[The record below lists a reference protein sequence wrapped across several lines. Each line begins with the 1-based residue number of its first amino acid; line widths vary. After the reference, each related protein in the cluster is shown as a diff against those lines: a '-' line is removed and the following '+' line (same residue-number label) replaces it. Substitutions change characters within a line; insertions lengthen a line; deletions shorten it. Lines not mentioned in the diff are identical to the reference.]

1 MDLAYLISLCKKYN
15 DIFILLV
22 FMKKWLQIKHDI
34 KKNWDKAT
42 NFIPE
47 ANELILYDGVIENG
61 EYVELPMLKIGDGHT
76 KLKDLELLKIESLN
90 NNSSKCEYI
99 DGVLKINNW
108 EVFK

>member
-1 MDLAYLISLCKKYN
+1 
-15 DIFILLV
+15 
-22 FMKKWLQIKHDI
+22 MKKLLQIKHDI
-34 KKNWDKAT
+34 KKNWDKAV

-76 KLKDLELLKIESLN
+76 KLNDLELLKIESLN
-90 NNSSKCEYI
+90 SNSSKCEYI
-99 DGVLKINNW
+99 DGVLKINSW

>member
-1 MDLAYLISLCKKYN
+1 MDLSCLISLCKKYN

-22 FMKKWLQIKHDI
+22 FMKKLLQVKHDI
-34 KKNWDKAT
+34 KKNWDKAV

-61 EYVELPMLKIGDGHT
+61 KYVELPMLKIGDGHT
-76 KLKDLELLKIESLN
+76 KLNDLELLKIESLN
-90 NNSSKCEYI
+90 SNSSKCEYI
-99 DGVLKINNW
+99 DGVLKINSW

>member
-1 MDLAYLISLCKKYN
+1 
-15 DIFILLV
+15 
-22 FMKKWLQIKHDI
+22 MKKLLQIKHDI
-34 KKNWDKAT
+34 KKNWDKAV

-76 KLKDLELLKIESLN
+76 KLNDIELLKIESLN
-90 NNSSKCEYI
+90 SNSSKCEYI
-99 DGVLKINNW
+99 DGVLKINSW

>member
-1 MDLAYLISLCKKYN
+1 
-15 DIFILLV
+15 
-22 FMKKWLQIKHDI
+22 MKKWLQIKHDI
-34 KKNWDKAT
+34 KKNWDKAI

-47 ANELILYDGVIENG
+47 ANELILYDGIIENG

-90 NNSSKCEYI
+90 NNNSKCEYI